1 MSKLDIKHAYRLL
14 PVRSD
19 QWHLLVYFWEGHY
32 YVDMDLLFGMQSSG
46 GIFNHFANLVCWL
59 INHKYGIPNLIHYS
73 DDFFLVSAQNP
84 ALAKTELATVRQA
97 FKDLGIPLAD
107 DKIEGPSTE
116 MIYLGILVN
125 SSNMTIAI
133 TPDRYLETTTA
144 LPRWITRRTCTKT
157 EILSLIGVLSFI
169 AKVVRPGRTF
179 LRRLIDLSTTVKC
192 QHHHITLN
200 KESKLDI
207 QWWIDFLPE
216 WKSSSMIPEP
226 DLVLSTD
233 IQLYTDASNI
243 GYGAVYGNKWIR
255 GVWDE
260 YRRGM
265 CINYKELF
273 AILAATMTWGH
284 EWKGKRVVFLTDNKT
299 ITHVWSSGTSPSP
312 TLMSLIRPLFLS
324 AARGSFSVAF
334 RHIMGIRNPVADAL
348 SRLQMEKFFRLMPGA
363 DTDPTAT
370 PHQLWSC

>member
-1 MSKLDIKHAYRLL
+1 
-14 PVRSD
+14 
-19 QWHLLVYFWEGHY
+19 
-32 YVDMDLLFGMQSSG
+32 
-46 GIFNHFANLVCWL
+46 
-59 INHKYGIPNLIHYS
+59 
-73 DDFFLVSAQNP
+73 
-84 ALAKTELATVRQA
+84 
-97 FKDLGIPLAD
+97 
-107 DKIEGPSTE
+107 
-116 MIYLGILVN
+116 
-125 SSNMTIAI
+125 
-133 TPDRYLETTTA
+133 
-144 LPRWITRRTCTKT
+144 
-157 EILSLIGVLSFI
+157 
-169 AKVVRPGRTF
+169 
-179 LRRLIDLSTTVKC
+179 
-192 QHHHITLN
+192 
-200 KESKLDI
+200 
-207 QWWIDFLPE
+207 
-216 WKSSSMIPEP
+216 MIPEP